1 MTATATFADV
11 LVRDERRTLLER
23 VVLAYSVL
31 WLVFLI
37 GGFRMPWEPIP
48 LDEDVTFSLRRQLVF
63 TFGGL
68 LAVHAMMQSGRF
80 QLRIGAHLAW
90 VAFSLLLV
98 GSLLWTT
105 DRSLTLKRSL
115 VHGFGILVLLATVD
129 SHPRPVTFFVRTV
142 TIALGACA
150 WLSLA
155 QQVVWSPACWSIPWR
170 PGLAGLSGHPNVF
183 GPCMQVGLLIS
194 LAVKPVLPS
203 RRLALLV
210 LQAGMLAALW
220 KTDSMTSITSTIAG
234 VGVFVLLSTHS
245 YRAGLIQLGLVFAFG
260 IAMVI
265 GADELRAAFFS
276 STGRDASLSG
286 RDQLWERVLEE
297 ADDAPLLGTGFG
309 AFWYQ
314 DRGREL
320 VLTWNPKQAHNSW
333 IDVLVEIGWTGLFAF
348 IVLVPLR
355 LLSFWQRCAGRR
367 GTRRR
372 DAAAAIFASTVV
384 LVALAA
390 RSESFFLRMDKL
402 QWFVTVWGLLLLE
415 NRGPNEFDAEFAQDD
430 PVRLAHA

>member
-1 MTATATFADV
+1 
-11 LVRDERRTLLER
+11 
-23 VVLAYSVL
+23 
-31 WLVFLI
+31 
-37 GGFRMPWEPIP
+37 
-48 LDEDVTFSLRRQLVF
+48 
-63 TFGGL
+63 
-68 LAVHAMMQSGRF
+68 
-80 QLRIGAHLAW
+80 
-90 VAFSLLLV
+90 
-98 GSLLWTT
+98 
-105 DRSLTLKRSL
+105 
-115 VHGFGILVLLATVD
+115 
-129 SHPRPVTFFVRTV
+129 
-142 TIALGACA
+142 
-150 WLSLA
+150 
-155 QQVVWSPACWSIPWR
+155 
-170 PGLAGLSGHPNVF
+170 
-183 GPCMQVGLLIS
+183 
-194 LAVKPVLPS
+194 
-203 RRLALLV
+203 
-210 LQAGMLAALW
+210 
-220 KTDSMTSITSTIAG
+220 
-234 VGVFVLLSTHS
+234 
-245 YRAGLIQLGLVFAFG
+245 VFAFG

-402 QWFVTVWGLLLLE
+402 QWFVTVWGLLPAREPRSQRVRRRVRAGRSRAPGPRLTPHRRRSRRRCESGRARGHGEVVGPGGLQLE
-415 NRGPNEFDAEFAQDD
+415 GRRRRERRHAQARGVEELARCTETATPGRVAAGLHVRDPGEVLVVAPAVQLVAEDRVAGAPRDARGAGACG
-430 PVRLAHA
+430 R